1 MNRTAVAIA
10 AVVIFWTTCPVI
22 GAEAQIVEVKKI
34 WDAGGHNAFTDLLRW
49 HDRWWC
55 TFRESDAHV
64 GGDGGIRI
72 ITSTDGAAW
81 ESAALIK
88 EKDVDLR
95 DPKLTVTPGDKLM
108 LNCGGSVYLGTRTLK
123 GKQSRVAFS
132 TDGRTWT

>member
-1 MNRTAVAIA
+1 MGPFFGKQMNHLAKLVLGFVALAGMA
-10 AVVIFWTTCPVI
+10 ADAR
-22 GAEAQIVEVKKI
+22 GEAQILEVKKI
-34 WDAGGHNAFTDLLRW
+34 WDAAPHNAFTDLVRW

-81 ESAALIK
+81 KSAALIK
-88 EKDVDLR
+88 EKAVDLR

-123 GKQSRVAFS
+123 GKQS
-132 TDGRTWT
+132 